1 MVASPPGVRQVC
13 PSSRSYDR
21 VVMFGLVVALVGL
34 VGGALAALSGAGIGS
49 TLVPLLAL
57 RVDFKVAVAAA
68 AVPHLVG
75 STMRAFML
83 WRAVDR
89 TLLLR
94 FGLVCAGTS
103 LAGAFIHNWVTSI
116 VITYVFAALLVLVLR
131 QNLIPLG

>member
-1 MVASPPGVRQVC
+1 
-13 PSSRSYDR
+13 
-21 VVMFGLVVALVGL
+21 MFGLVVALVGL

-103 LAGAFIHNWVTSI
+103 LAGAFIHNWVTSV